1 MTRNEFFKKLMQA
14 GLLLILSL
22 ISLALGGKIVSGN
35 SCTGCPSKSVCK
47 GDSYCEILN
56 NK

>member
-22 ISLALGGKIVSGN
+22 ISLALGGKIVSGS
-35 SCTGCPSKSVCK
+35 SCAECPSKSVCK
-47 GDSYCEILN
+47 GDAYCEILN